1 MSFPAGTLSRVPV
14 AWRAPLPL
22 LLLLLPFPGSW
33 ALPGAQHLQSVAGQT
48 LSVRCQYP
56 PKSWPYEKKGW
67 CKEVSPLKCMRL
79 VTSSSPHTLVQASRF
94 SIWDNPDEGFF
105 IVTMTG
111 LREEDSG
118 HYWCRNYHASSHSV
132 SKSLKFYLAVSPASA
147 SMQAT
152 WAPHDLVSQTESC
165 VSSKGAAREAPRA
178 STTITALSLQQN
190 STLWSSPAASRA
202 LVPVLCGLLVAKSLV
217 LSALLVQPHHVSPGH
232 GPLCQSPNCC
242 PAFGFHILD
251 CSPSYI
257 PLGNTS
263 VRLHCVGIEDQSHSQ
278 GPMLCQEGMQWK
290 TPTELRSLGHQ

>member
-132 SKSLKFYLAVSPASA
+132 SKSLKFYLAVSPGEPLPLGSPHSLLVTPGEPKPVGISEEASIASPERTSPRSPPRALSTGQSLPHHPRLTKVLSLSLAASA

-217 LSALLVQPHHVSPGH
+217 LSALLVQ
-232 GPLCQSPNCC
+232 
-242 PAFGFHILD
+242 
-251 CSPSYI
+251 
-257 PLGNTS
+257 
-263 VRLHCVGIEDQSHSQ
+263 
-278 GPMLCQEGMQWK
+278 
-290 TPTELRSLGHQ
+290 

>member
-105 IVTMTG
+105 IVTMTD

-132 SKSLKFYLAVSPASA
+132 SKSLKFYLAVSPASIASPERTSPRSPPRALSTASA

-217 LSALLVQPHHVSPGH
+217 LSALLVQLLWGSLEFGNILTGCSWFRSSHV
-232 GPLCQSPNCC
+232 
-242 PAFGFHILD
+242 AA
-251 CSPSYI
+251 
-257 PLGNTS
+257 
-263 VRLHCVGIEDQSHSQ
+263 VRMSASAPVI
-278 GPMLCQEGMQWK
+278 
-290 TPTELRSLGHQ
+290 